1 MSTGAGICAAAGKV
15 CADKAPPR
23 IRNAHRAVH
32 KAFKLHLRY
41 VRFYFGNIGERGLPA
56 EYHTFKPQIAVD
68 AHRFIIDTVRLCA
81 EVERRIRE
89 IFAQY
94 GNHSDIL
101 NDKGIDGIEFKI
113 ICFRQKGLNVLI
125 MKGNIQRTEQ
135 LLGFSLFCIMLFQCA
150 DSFVFVGKKI
160 ICFYS

>member
-32 KAFKLHLRY
+32 KTFKLHLRY

-68 AHRFIIDTVRLCA
+68 AHRFIVDTVCLCT
-81 EVERRIRE
+81 EVERRIGE
-89 IFAQY
+89 MFAQY

-101 NDKGIDGIEFKI
+101 NNKGVDGIKLKI
-113 ICFRQKGLNVLI
+113 IGFRQKGLNVFI
-125 MKGNIQRTEQ
+125 MERNIQCAEQ
-135 LLGFSLFCIMLFQCA
+135 FL
-150 DSFVFVGKKI
+150 
-160 ICFYS
+160 